1 MIIAS
6 IDIGTNTVLLLIAQT
21 DPKNNKI
28 IPLLNKYR
36 IPRIGK
42 NVGSSGIISKES
54 ADRLLDVLSE
64 YNKIAEDYGAGVIL
78 ASATAAFRKSSNS
91 KEIIKFIFENT
102 GIGIEIIPGDRE
114 ALYAYLGV
122 VNGAEDDKKRLI
134 IDIGGGSTEIIVGQK
149 DNLLFTKSF
158 NAGVVFSSEKLKMEK
173 DLINHYQKVFAELEE
188 LQYQPDEGFAIAGTP
203 TTIASIKLR
212 HKEFN
217 EEAVESYPLTTS
229 DIDEFI
235 TAYSESQES
244 YLREYNNI
252 LSGREDI
259 IIPGSLILKTIMQ
272 LLGIKTVLVS
282 TRGIRH
288 GAVYYYLKNHG

>member
-158 NAGVVFSSEKLKMEK
+158 NAGVVFSSEKLKMK
-173 DLINHYQKVFAELEE
+173 
-188 LQYQPDEGFAIAGTP
+188 
-203 TTIASIKLR
+203 R
-212 HKEFN
+212 
-217 EEAVESYPLTTS
+217 
-229 DIDEFI
+229 
-235 TAYSESQES
+235 
-244 YLREYNNI
+244 I
-252 LSGREDI
+252 L
-259 IIPGSLILKTIMQ
+259 
-272 LLGIKTVLVS
+272 
-282 TRGIRH
+282 
-288 GAVYYYLKNHG
+288 